1 MNQKKTYKTSYF
13 APVLFLSCSDF
24 HHNLLGYVRFAKQ
37 SQVWLLNLN
46 IFFRFKTKL
55 RIMKKS
61 IQLTL
66 ALCLFLASQSSILAQ
81 AVFTDNY
88 AAGVTF
94 EAFGGST
101 NAVTIDM
108 TEKNTGTSSLKVV
121 VPAVGY
127 TGGALK
133 AATAQNLTTYNAIS
147 FWAKASAAKALNVAG
162 ISNNATTSTFQ
173 TEWNAVA
180 LTTTWKKYIIPIPN
194 ASKLT
199 AETGLFHF
207 AENGEE
213 GAYTMWL
220 DDIQYENLAAGVIG
234 TFVPAIATE
243 TINVLVGANFPIN
256 GTAATVPVNSVNQ
269 SLAIAAANFTFTSA
283 NTATATVSAT
293 GQGTAVAAGTTT
305 ITAKLGTVNAN
316 GTLTVNVSAA
326 TNPTAAAPTPTQTA
340 ANVISLFSNAYTNVP
355 VDTWSAS
362 WDQADVSNFVIG
374 TNDSIRKYTNLI
386 FAGIEFTSKPIDATT
401 MTHFHIDMW
410 SPNAT
415 NFKIKLVD
423 FGANGTFGGGDDS
436 EHELAYTATTNPAVA
451 TNKWVSFD
459 IPLSSF
465 TGLKAKAKL
474 AQMILSSSTATV
486 FVDNVYFYKAV
497 VVAANPAASAPA
509 PTQLAA
515 NVISLFSNAYTN
527 VAVDT
532 WSASWDQAD
541 VSNFVIGTNDS
552 TRKYTNLVFAGVEFI
567 SKVVNAKDMT
577 HFRMDIWSPDATN
590 FKIKLVDFGANNAF
604 GGGDDSEHELAYTA
618 TSTPAIEKGKWIS
631 FNIPLS
637 SFTGLKAKSSLAQ
650 IVISSSAATVF
661 VDNVY
666 FYKTTTGT
674 NDIQLVNNLFKAYP
688 SVSDDN
694 LTVDLSAT
702 SSNKTKT
709 LTLVNTLGA
718 TVLTQTLTNNLTT
731 IPTKSLPNGLYIM
744 AVRTGDMMQTQK
756 VVIQH

>member
-1 MNQKKTYKTSYF
+1 
-13 APVLFLSCSDF
+13 
-24 HHNLLGYVRFAKQ
+24 
-37 SQVWLLNLN
+37 
-46 IFFRFKTKL
+46 
-55 RIMKKS
+55 MKK
-61 IQLTL
+61 ITLFTL
-66 ALCLFLASQSSILAQ
+66 ALCLLVTSQTNTFAQ

-101 NAVTIDM
+101 NAVTVDM
-108 TEKNTGTSSLKVV
+108 VEKNAGTSSLKVV
-121 VPAVGY
+121 VPAAGY

-133 AATAQNLTTYNAIS
+133 AAMAQNLTTYNAIS

-162 ISNNATTSTFQ
+162 ISNNGTTNTFQ
-173 TEWNAVA
+173 MEWNAIA

-207 AENGEE
+207 AEGAEE
-213 GAYTMWL
+213 GAYTMWF

-234 TFVPAIATE
+234 AFAPAIATE
-243 TINVLVGANFPIN
+243 TLNVLIGANFPIN

-269 SLAIAAANFTFTSA
+269 SLAIAAANFTFASS
-283 NTATATVSAT
+283 NTAVATVSVA
-293 GQGTAVAAGTTT
+293 GQGTAVAAGTTS
-305 ITAKLGTVNAN
+305 ITAKLGTVNAT
-316 GTLTVNVSAA
+316 GTLTVNVAAA
-326 TNPTAAAPTPTQTA
+326 TNPTASAPTPTPLA

-374 TNDSIRKYTNLI
+374 TNDTTRKYTNLI
-386 FAGIEFTSKPIDATT
+386 FAGIEFTTKPIDATT
-401 MTHFHIDMW
+401 MTHFHIDIW

-423 FGANGTFGGGDDS
+423 FGANGIFGGGDDS
-436 EHELAYTATTNPAVA
+436 EHELAYTTTTNPAVA
-451 TNKWVSFD
+451 TNKWVGFD
-459 IPLSSF
+459 IPLSNF

-474 AQMILSSSTATV
+474 AQLIISSSTATV
-486 FVDNVYFYKAV
+486 FVDNVYFYKAAV
-497 VVAANPAASAPA
+497 AAANPTTSAPT
-509 PTQLAA
+509 PTQQAV

-527 VAVDT
+527 VPVDT

-541 VSNFVIGTNDS
+541 LSNFVIGTNDT
-552 TRKYTNLVFAGVEFI
+552 TRKYTNLVFAGVEFT

-618 TSTPAIEKGKWIS
+618 TSTPAIATGRWIS
-631 FNIPLS
+631 FDIPLS

-650 IVISSSAATVF
+650 LIISSSAATVF

-666 FYKTTTGT
+666 FYKSTTGT

-688 SVSDDN
+688 SVSDDI
-694 LTVDLSAT
+694 LTVDMVSMPL
-702 SSNKTKT
+702 NKTKT
-709 LTLVNTLGA
+709 LTLINTSGA
-718 TVLTQTLTNNLTT
+718 TVFTQILSNNQTI
-731 IPTKSLPNGLYIM
+731 IPTKSLPNGLYIV
-744 AVRTGDMMQTQK
+744 AVRAGEVMQTQK